1 MISQF
6 RERIVGMHY
15 LNQWIVLI
23 LDTVASVLCTFLA
36 CILAGHLVPG
46 TMGMSAV
53 LKITLLA
60 VPASG
65 LSFYLFRIYRN
76 IIRHST
82 LRELWRLVAASAV
95 KLLLMAVVVF
105 GMMLTD
111 RQLLIGG
118 LLDMLMTTV
127 VLICMR
133 VGMVL
138 GYDVIVSKISKSN
151 SRLLIYGVDDRSVS
165 LETRMRNSKQYQI
178 AGFYN
183 YGKAYKSYRLADL
196 PVYYFNDEQD
206 FVHIVT
212 RYNIEGILFPDYE
225 SIRTEKERLIR
236 YCEMHHV
243 RMLIAPPVDEVSGD
257 KLVPGIREIKIEDL
271 LGRDEINME
280 EEEVA
285 AGFRDR
291 TVLVTGAAGSI
302 GSELCRQLASFGVGR
317 LILFDSAETPMHNI
331 RLELEERFPH
341 LSFVPV
347 IGDVRLKARV
357 RMIFERHR
365 PDVVFHAAAYKHVPL
380 MEENPCE
387 AVFVNAIGTQHVADL
402 CVEYG
407 VEKMVMISTDKAVNP
422 TNVMGASKRLAE
434 IYVQSLGVSIAEGR
448 TAGRTRF
455 VTTRFGNVLGSN
467 GSVIPV
473 FQRQIAAGGPL
484 TVTHPDIERF
494 FMTIPE
500 ASRLVIQAGGMAKG
514 GEIFI
519 LDMGEPVKIVD
530 LAKGLIQLQGLTP
543 DVDVKIVFTG
553 LREGEKMYEELLMD
567 EESTLPTDNHSI
579 LISTG
584 QEISYTEVAEKLD
597 ELEAALTLTDE
608 EAVHVLEKTVCTY
621 RHTPNKAS

>member
-434 IYVQSLGVSIAEGR
+434 ICAEPRRVDSGRAYGGSYPLRHHPFRQRAGQQRQRHTAIHGADKARRPGHGDASGDNAFLHDHTRGVPSGDGSGHHKRRQRDNGVRNGR
-448 TAGRTRF
+448 VHQDSRPCQAHDRTGRLCTGSGYRNTLYRVAAGRETLR
-455 VTTRFGNVLGSN
+455 GGSEQY
-467 GSVIPV
+467 GEY
-473 FQRQIAAGGPL
+473 
-484 TVTHPDIERF
+484 HPHF
-494 FMTIPE
+494 P
-500 ASRLVIQAGGMAKG
+500 
-514 GEIFI
+514 
-519 LDMGEPVKIVD
+519 
-530 LAKGLIQLQGLTP
+530 
-543 DVDVKIVFTG
+543 
-553 LREGEKMYEELLMD
+553 
-567 EESTLPTDNHSI
+567 
-579 LISTG
+579 
-584 QEISYTEVAEKLD
+584 QED
-597 ELEAALTLTDE
+597 
-608 EAVHVLEKTVCTY
+608 
-621 RHTPNKAS
+621 

>member
-302 GSELCRQLASFGVGR
+302 GSGAPHSVRFRGDTHAQHPARAGGAFPAPVVRPGHRRCEAEGEGKDDIRTPQARCGVPCGR
-317 LILFDSAETPMHNI
+317 LQTCP
-331 RLELEERFPH
+331 PH
-341 LSFVPV
+341 GGKPV
-347 IGDVRLKARV
+347 
-357 RMIFERHR
+357 
-365 PDVVFHAAAYKHVPL
+365 
-380 MEENPCE
+380 
-387 AVFVNAIGTQHVADL
+387 
-402 CVEYG
+402 
-407 VEKMVMISTDKAVNP
+407 
-422 TNVMGASKRLAE
+422 
-434 IYVQSLGVSIAEGR
+434 
-448 TAGRTRF
+448 
-455 VTTRFGNVLGSN
+455 
-467 GSVIPV
+467 
-473 FQRQIAAGGPL
+473 
-484 TVTHPDIERF
+484 
-494 FMTIPE
+494 
-500 ASRLVIQAGGMAKG
+500 
-514 GEIFI
+514 
-519 LDMGEPVKIVD
+519 
-530 LAKGLIQLQGLTP
+530 
-543 DVDVKIVFTG
+543 
-553 LREGEKMYEELLMD
+553 
-567 EESTLPTDNHSI
+567 
-579 LISTG
+579 
-584 QEISYTEVAEKLD
+584 
-597 ELEAALTLTDE
+597 
-608 EAVHVLEKTVCTY
+608 
-621 RHTPNKAS
+621 